1 MLDEDTRQRLLEQF
15 ADSLAQATETPDPG
29 AGEPG
34 SAAPPDL
41 HTLLA
46 EMAALKNEARLQ
58 ARQARS
64 AVEELHA
71 FGEALREH
79 NERLQRDLEQ
89 ARAAAA
95 TARAEAERGLLLGL
109 IDLRDSLQAAL
120 AAAQPPR
127 GWAAWFGGAARLAAS
142 LREGSALTVQRVD
155 ALLAGHRVR
164 PIAAVGQPLDPHSMR
179 AVAVE
184 SSAGQPAGVV
194 LRELRPGYRQGSELL
209 REAEVIVNK
218 PLEAESA

>member
-1 MLDEDTRQRLLEQF
+1 MLDEDARQRLLQQF
-15 ADSLAQATETPDPG
+15 AHSLEQAADAPGEADPG
-29 AGEPG
+29 PG
-34 SAAPPDL
+34 APPDL

-46 EMAALKNEARLQ
+46 EMAALRNEARLQ
-58 ARQARS
+58 ARQARG

-95 TARAEAERGLLLGL
+95 AARAEAERGLLLGL

-127 GWAAWFGGAARLAAS
+127 GWRAWFGGAARLAAS
-142 LREGSALTVQRVD
+142 LREGSALTLQRVD
-155 ALLAGHRVR
+155 ALLADHRVR
-164 PIAAVGQPLDPHSMR
+164 PIAAVGQPLDPHCMR

-184 SSAGQPAGVV
+184 AAAGQPPGVV

-218 PLEAESA
+218 PQEST

>member
-1 MLDEDTRQRLLEQF
+1 MLDEDTRQRLVEQF
-15 ADSLAQATETPDPG
+15 AHSLEQAADAVSADTS
-29 AGEPG
+29 EP
-34 SAAPPDL
+34 APPAPDL

-46 EMAALKNEARLQ
+46 EMAALRNEARLQ

-64 AVEELHA
+64 AVDELHA

-127 GWAAWFGGAARLAAS
+127 GWRAWFGGAARLAAS
-142 LREGSALTVQRVD
+142 LREGSALTLQRVD

-184 SSAGQPAGVV
+184 ASAGQPAGVV

-218 PLEAESA
+218 PLESA